1 MGKKPDKKQSALSRL
16 FEYAG
21 NYRYLTVLSWI
32 LSAISSWIALA
43 PFYFIWRI
51 IKEVLRVAPHYDK
64 AQNLAVYGWEAVGF
78 SILAMFIYVVALMC
92 SHIAAFHVQASI
104 RSQMMHHIVTLS
116 MGFMDKEGSGK
127 IRKIVNESSAATEA
141 YLAHQLPDQY
151 GAIATPI
158 GLLVLLVA
166 FDWRL

>member
-1 MGKKPDKKQSALSRL
+1 MGKKSDKKQSALSRL

-21 NYRYLTVLSWI
+21 NYRYLTILSWI

-104 RSQMMHHIVTLS
+104 RSQMMHHLLHFRWALWIK
-116 MGFMDKEGSGK
+116 KEAEKSEK
-127 IRKIVNESSAATEA
+127 
-141 YLAHQLPDQY
+141 L
-151 GAIATPI
+151 
-158 GLLVLLVA
+158 
-166 FDWRL
+166 